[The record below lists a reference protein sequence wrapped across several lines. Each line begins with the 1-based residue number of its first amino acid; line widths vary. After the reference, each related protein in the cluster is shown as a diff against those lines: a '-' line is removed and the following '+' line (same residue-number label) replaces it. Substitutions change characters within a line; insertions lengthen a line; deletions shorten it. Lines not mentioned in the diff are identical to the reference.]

1 LAVAE
6 LTHVTAKARLVPMWT
21 QRIKT
26 GLVTTTAA
34 ASLLLL
40 AACGPSPSPA
50 GSSSAPPTSATPS
63 ASASSTPSQTAT
75 TTPSPSATAT
85 SAAPA
90 APALCKAASLTATTD
105 ATGGGAAGSV
115 YEKLI
120 LTNSGATNCVL
131 EGFAGVSLTADASGD
146 PIGEPAARETTTPVT
161 RIELAPGK
169 SAWAEIRYTQAGNYG
184 DCTRVSAAG
193 FRIYPP
199 NDTASLFVAEPHD
212 ACSNAGIK
220 LLTVTAFQAV

>member
-1 LAVAE
+1 
-6 LTHVTAKARLVPMWT
+6 MWT

-50 GSSSAPPTSATPS
+50 GTSSAPPTSSTP
-63 ASASSTPSQTAT
+63 SASSTPN
-75 TTPSPSATAT
+75 SPSATAATTPSAPTT
-85 SAAPA
+85 SAAPTGA
-90 APALCKAASLTATTD
+90 TQCKAASLTAATD
-105 ATGGGAAGSV
+105 STGGGAAGSI

-120 LTNSGATNCVL
+120 LTNSGTAPCIL
-131 EGFAGVSLTADASGD
+131 EGFAGVSLTAEANGE
-146 PIGEPAARETTTPVT
+146 PIGEPATRETTTPVT
-161 RIELAPGK
+161 KIELAPGK

-184 DCTRVSAAG
+184 DCTKVPAAG

-220 LLTVTAFQAV
+220 LLTITAFQAV

>member
-1 LAVAE
+1 
-6 LTHVTAKARLVPMWT
+6 MWT

-50 GSSSAPPTSATPS
+50 GTSSAPPTSSTP
-63 ASASSTPSQTAT
+63 SASSTPSSPSATAT
-75 TTPSPSATAT
+75 TTPSPSAT

-90 APALCKAASLTATTD
+90 EATLCKAASLTASTD
-105 ATGGGAAGSV
+105 STGGGAAGSI

-120 LTNSGATNCVL
+120 LTNSGTTPCIL
-131 EGFAGVSLTADASGD
+131 EGFAGVSLTADANGE
-146 PIGEPAARETTTPVT
+146 PIGEPATRETTTPVT
-161 RIELAPGK
+161 KIELAPGK

-184 DCTRVSAAG
+184 DCTKVPAAG

-199 NDTASLFVAEPHD
+199 NDTASLFIAEPHD

-220 LLTVTAFQAV
+220 LLTITAFQAV

>member
-1 LAVAE
+1 
-6 LTHVTAKARLVPMWT
+6 MWT

-50 GSSSAPPTSATPS
+50 GTSSAPPTSSTP
-63 ASASSTPSQTAT
+63 SASSTPSSPSATAT
-75 TTPSPSATAT
+75 TTPSPSAT

-90 APALCKAASLTATTD
+90 EATLCKAASLTASTD
-105 ATGGGAAGSV
+105 STGGGAAGSI

-120 LTNSGATNCVL
+120 LTNSGTAPCIL
-131 EGFAGVSLTADASGD
+131 EGFAGVSLTADANGE
-146 PIGEPAARETTTPVT
+146 PIGEPATRETTTPVT
-161 RIELAPGK
+161 KIELAAGK

-184 DCTRVSAAG
+184 DCTKVPAAG

-220 LLTVTAFQAV
+220 LLTITAFQAV

>member
-1 LAVAE
+1 
-6 LTHVTAKARLVPMWT
+6 MWT

-50 GSSSAPPTSATPS
+50 DSSSAPPTSSTPS
-63 ASASSTPSQTAT
+63 ASSMSSSPSATAT
-75 TTPSPSATAT
+75 TTPSQSPSETTTPAP
-85 SAAPA
+85 PA
-90 APALCKAASLTATTD
+90 AVGACKAATLTAATD
-105 ATGGGAAGSV
+105 ATGGGAAGSI

-120 LTNSGATNCVL
+120 LTNSGTAPCIV
-131 EGFAGVSLTADASGD
+131 EGFAGVSLTADANGD
-146 PIGEPAARETTTPVT
+146 PIGEPAIRETTTPVT
-161 RIELAPGK
+161 KIELAPGK

-184 DCTRVSAAG
+184 DCTKVPAAG
-193 FRIYPP
+193 LRIYPP
-199 NDTASLFVAEPHD
+199 NDTASLFVAEQHD

-220 LLTVTAFQAV
+220 LLTITAFQAV

>member
-1 LAVAE
+1 
-6 LTHVTAKARLVPMWT
+6 MWT

-50 GSSSAPPTSATPS
+50 GTSSAPPTSSTPS
-63 ASASSTPSQTAT
+63 ASASSSATAT
-75 TTPSPSATAT
+75 TTPSPSPTAT

-90 APALCKAASLTATTD
+90 APGLCKADSLTAATD
-105 ATGGGAAGSV
+105 STGGGAAGSI

-120 LTNSGATNCVL
+120 LTNSGTAPCIL
-131 EGFAGVSLTADASGD
+131 EGFAGVSLTADAAGE
-146 PIGEPAARETTTPVT
+146 PIGEPATRETTTPVT
-161 RIELAPGK
+161 KIELAPGK

-184 DCTRVSAAG
+184 DCTKVAAAG

-199 NDTASLFVAEPHD
+199 NDTASLFIAEPHD

-220 LLTVTAFQAV
+220 LLTITAFQAV

>member
-1 LAVAE
+1 
-6 LTHVTAKARLVPMWT
+6 MWT

-50 GSSSAPPTSATPS
+50 GSSSAPPTSSSASPTSASPS
-63 ASASSTPSQTAT
+63 ASNSA
-75 TTPSPSATAT
+75 SPSGTAT

-90 APALCKAASLTATTD
+90 AEGQCKAGSLTAATD
-105 ATGGGAAGSV
+105 STGGGAAGSI

-120 LTNSGATNCVL
+120 LTNSGTTPCTL
-131 EGFAGVSLTADASGD
+131 EGFAGVSLTADANGA
-146 PIGEPAARETTTPVT
+146 PIGEPATRETTTPVT
-161 RIELAPGK
+161 KIELAPGK
-169 SAWAEIRYTQAGNYG
+169 SAWAELRYTQAGNYG
-184 DCTRVSAAG
+184 DCTKVPAAG
-193 FRIYPP
+193 YRIYPP
-199 NDTASLFVAEPHD
+199 NDTASLFVAEQHD

-220 LLTVTAFQAV
+220 LLTITAFQAV